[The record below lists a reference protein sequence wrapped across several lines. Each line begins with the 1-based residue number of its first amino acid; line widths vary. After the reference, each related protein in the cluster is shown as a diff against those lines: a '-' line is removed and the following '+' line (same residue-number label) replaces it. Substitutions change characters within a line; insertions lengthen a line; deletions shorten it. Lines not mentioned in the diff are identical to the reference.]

1 MKPQSNIIRQNSL
14 LIIFPATACSI
25 KYISYL
31 IKPFK
36 LIEIPEASNV
46 LSIVSKNLIKK
57 QITILK
63 ATRVYLNQQYTG
75 FKQCIVSYSKSIRIS
90 DTGHQDIRIFH

>member
-57 QITILK
+57 TDHNFESHACAPEPTIY
-63 ATRVYLNQQYTG
+63 RV
-75 FKQCIVSYSKSIRIS
+75 
-90 DTGHQDIRIFH
+90 

>member
-46 LSIVSKNLIKK
+46 LSIVSKNLIKNRS
-57 QITILK
+57 QFESHACAPEPTIY
-63 ATRVYLNQQYTG
+63 RV
-75 FKQCIVSYSKSIRIS
+75 
-90 DTGHQDIRIFH
+90 

>member
-46 LSIVSKNLIKK
+46 LSIVRKTDHNFESHACAPEP
-57 QITILK
+57 TIY
-63 ATRVYLNQQYTG
+63 RV
-75 FKQCIVSYSKSIRIS
+75 
-90 DTGHQDIRIFH
+90 